1 MTASAPIPVGAD
13 GTDYDVL
20 VIGSGFG
27 GSVTALR
34 LTEKGYR
41 VGVLEAGRRYEDQ
54 DFAKTS
60 WDLRKFV
67 WMPALGLYGIQRIH
81 MLRDCLILAG
91 AGVGGGSLNYANTLY
106 KPPASFFADEQ
117 WAGITDWFDEL
128 SPYYDQGRRMLGVV
142 QNPHMTPADEI
153 VKQVADDMG
162 AGDTFIQTP
171 VGVYFGEPGK
181 TVADPFFGGAGPDR
195 TGCIECGECMTG
207 CRHGAK
213 NTLVKNYLGL
223 AERAGAQVHPLT
235 TVTGL
240 AQRAD
245 GVWEVS
251 TVRSGAK
258 IRRRKRTFTAQHVV
272 FAAGT
277 WGTQQLL
284 HKLRDNGSLP
294 ELSDRVGVLTR
305 TNSESI
311 LSAVRMTVDEDL
323 DLTRGVAITSSFHPS
338 SDTHVEPV
346 RYGKGSNAMGMLQTL
361 MTDGGG
367 RVPRWLKFF
376 GTVLRHPLAFLR
388 VLVVQ
393 GWSERT
399 IIALVM
405 QNLDNSITTFT
416 KRGLFGRKMS
426 SRQGH
431 GEPNP
436 TWIPLGNEAT
446 RRIADKIDGAPAGT
460 WGEVFN
466 IPMTAHFLGG
476 CAIGADPSTGVIDP
490 YHRVYGYPT
499 LSVVDGSAVS
509 ANLGVNP
516 SLTITAQ
523 AERAA
528 ALWPNKGRSISARPR
543 ASPIAASRRSSPCG
557 PSSPRAHPAPCACRS
572 SRSAGASRSSAD
584 RVRSALPGGA
594 GVAAKGGEAAADPLG
609 LPRGH
614 RGQRRGAEPRD
625 LERLVVGDVRLAR
638 DVAAEEQDRE
648 VLRRIAVR
656 VADGL
661 VGAQREEIEHLRLDA
676 RLLADLA
683 DDRLG
688 GLLTGLEDTG
698 DRRPLAG
705 VGAAAQEHLAG
716 LVDDHR
722 GDAGQPQQVGADLLA
737 DGADVLGHGHACQG
751 TEEPRPGGARAART
765 DHAGDRSGPAPGCR
779 RGVRRSGGTGGR
791 GRR

>member
-1 MTASAPIPVGAD
+1 MPA
-13 GTDYDVL
+13 TDYDVL

-41 VGVLEAGRRYEDQ
+41 VGVLEAGRRFADE

-128 SPYYDQGRRMLGVV
+128 SPFYDQGRRMLGVV

-162 AGDTFIQTP
+162 AGETFIQTP

-181 TVADPFFGGAGPDR
+181 TVPDPFFGGAGPDR

-223 AERAGAQVHPLT
+223 AERAGAKVHALT
-235 TVTGL
+235 TVTGV

-245 GVWEVS
+245 GTWEVS

-258 IRRRKRTFTAQHVV
+258 LRKRRRTFTAQHVV

-284 HKLRDNGSLP
+284 HRLRDDGSLP

-311 LSAVRMTVDEDL
+311 LSAVRMTVDKDL

-338 SDTHVEPV
+338 GDTHVEPV

-367 RVPRWLKFF
+367 RTPRWLRFL
-376 GTVLRHPLAFLR
+376 GTVVRHPLAFLR
-388 VLVVQ
+388 VLVVN

-416 KRGLFGRKMS
+416 KRGLFGRTMS

-446 RRIADKIDGAPAGT
+446 RRIADKIGGAPAGT

-476 CAIGADPSTGVIDP
+476 CAIGADPSRGVIDP

-528 ALWPNKGRSISARPR
+528 ALWPNKGEADQR
-543 ASPIAASRRSSPCG
+543 APQ
-557 PSSPRAHPAPCACRS
+557 
-572 SRSAGASRSSAD
+572 
-584 RVRSALPGGA
+584 
-594 GVAAKGGEAAADPLG
+594 GEPY
-609 LPRGH
+609 
-614 RGQRRGAEPRD
+614 
-625 LERLVVGDVRLAR
+625 
-638 DVAAEEQDRE
+638 
-648 VLRRIAVR
+648 RRIAP
-656 VADGL
+656 VAPQHP
-661 VGAQREEIEHLRLDA
+661 VVPATAPGALRLPIV
-676 RLLADLA
+676 
-683 DDRLG
+683 
-688 GLLTGLEDTG
+688 EI
-698 DRRPLAG
+698 
-705 VGAAAQEHLAG
+705 
-716 LVDDHR
+716 
-722 GDAGQPQQVGADLLA
+722 
-737 DGADVLGHGHACQG
+737 
-751 TEEPRPGGARAART
+751 
-765 DHAGDRSGPAPGCR
+765 R
-779 RGVRRSGGTGGR
+779 RGEQVIG
-791 GRR
+791 